1 MLFVETEQQGNIM
14 ELPHVMAAKVSSE
27 EVSVRSMPT
36 AAGSTGTA
44 WWTRTRET
52 SAGSADSR
60 NVSRQV

>member
-1 MLFVETEQQGNIM
+1 MLFVETELLGNIM
-14 ELPHVMAAKVSSE
+14 ELLPVMDAKVSSE

-36 AAGSTGTA
+36 AAGLTETV
-44 WWTRTRET
+44 WWTRTRGT